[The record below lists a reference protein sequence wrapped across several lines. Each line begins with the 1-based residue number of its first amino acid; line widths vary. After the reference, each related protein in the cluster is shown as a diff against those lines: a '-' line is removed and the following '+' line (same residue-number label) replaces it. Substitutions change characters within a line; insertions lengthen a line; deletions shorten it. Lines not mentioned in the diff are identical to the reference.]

1 MAREV
6 TYNSF
11 EISLVVLM
19 PNITTNH
26 AITYTNSIRWQVI
39 SKCSLWN
46 CDITSVLVSNLKL
59 KLSFFVDRKK
69 KDNEYG
75 VSRGV
80 DFQGDMN

>member
-1 MAREV
+1 M
-6 TYNSF
+6 
-11 EISLVVLM
+11 
-19 PNITTNH
+19 
-26 AITYTNSIRWQVI
+26 
-39 SKCSLWN
+39 
-46 CDITSVLVSNLKL
+46 SNLNL

>member
-1 MAREV
+1 
-6 TYNSF
+6 
-11 EISLVVLM
+11 M

-26 AITYTNSIRWQVI
+26 AIILYYT
-39 SKCSLWN
+39 
-46 CDITSVLVSNLKL
+46 T
-59 KLSFFVDRKK
+59 FFVDRKK